1 MVGLRCATAHLKTV
15 AQVETKMDQMAK
27 QTTPVKFSPS
37 RHALSD
43 RTLKHIKVLA
53 AALLVGGF
61 SAAFQAPSFA
71 DEDTEPLRFARG
83 FSGNFLAA
91 QIAGGDNDTL
101 SAVQFFERALSRDP
115 GNPVLIQQAF
125 FLHLIN
131 GSIEEARPFARD
143 ILQFDASNDLA
154 RTVLGVTALKNGN
167 FGQAAAQFDKASGQA
182 PLELLTNQLL
192 AAWSEAGKEDLAAS
206 IARID
211 KLEGPDWYESFRSF
225 HGGLIAAHLGDEEQA
240 FARVARAYEFDQSA
254 LRIVEGFA
262 RLQALKG
269 APEKGLA
276 AIRAFKQQVPRHP
289 YMDRVEADINA
300 GKHVELAGSSLK
312 GAAEVLFGL
321 GSALGRDGGSELPK
335 IYLQLSLY
343 LNPQSDLAIMA
354 LVDVYNDD
362 EQYAL
367 AVDLVDGLREE
378 SVFAD
383 AANIEAARN
392 LARLEKVDEAI
403 KRLTNIARETE
414 DPFPANLALANV
426 LRFEK
431 RFEEANEIYNIII
444 DGVEAPERRHWS
456 LFYSRAITYERTDQ
470 WDAAEADFRKALE
483 LFPDQP
489 LVLNYLGYSF
499 VDKGINLD
507 EALGM
512 IEKAVEQRPEEG
524 FILDSLGWAYFQ
536 LGRYGEAVIQL
547 EKATEKMAADP
558 LVHDHLGDAYWRAG
572 RILEAQFQWAH
583 ARDLKPENPE
593 DLVKIE
599 AKLENGLPPKKA
611 TKVAAKQTGTVVD
624 LASDEG
630 KARRTHIVADGE
642 SLWDIA
648 KSLLGDG
655 DAYLDI
661 LELNRDRLPESG
673 PLVVGTELHIP
684 DRK

>member
-1 MVGLRCATAHLKTV
+1 
-15 AQVETKMDQMAK
+15 MAK
-27 QTTPVKFSPS
+27 QTTPVKFSKS

-71 DEDTEPLRFARG
+71 DEDAEPLRFARG

-101 SAVQFFERALSRDP
+101 AAVQFFERALSRDP

-131 GSIEEARPFARD
+131 GSVEEAVPFAKD

-154 RTVLGVTALKNGN
+154 RTVLGVTALKKGN
-167 FGQAAAQFDKASGQA
+167 FGQAAGQFDKASGQA

-225 HGGLIAAHLGDEEQA
+225 HAGLIAAHLGDQEQA
-240 FARVARAYEFDQSA
+240 FARVARAYEYDQSA

-269 APEKGLA
+269 SPEKGLA

-289 YMDRVEADINA
+289 YMDRVEADIND
-300 GKHVELAGSSLK
+300 GKRVELAGSSLK

-367 AVDLVDGLREE
+367 AVDLVDGLPEE

-403 KRLTNIARETE
+403 KRLTNIARETD

-431 RFEEANEIYNIII
+431 RFEEANAIYNIII
-444 DGVEAPERRHWS
+444 DGVDAPERRHWS

-470 WDAAEADFRKALE
+470 WDAAEDDFRKALE

-524 FILDSLGWAYFQ
+524 FILDSLGWAYFK
-536 LGRYGEAVIQL
+536 LGRYGEAVVQL

-572 RILEAQFQWAH
+572 RTLEAQFQWAH
-583 ARDLKPENPE
+583 ARDLEPENPD
-593 DLVKIE
+593 DLAKIE
-599 AKLENGLPPKKA
+599 DKLENGLPPEA
-611 TKVAAKQTGTVVD
+611 ARKVAAKQTDTVID
-624 LASDEG
+624 QANDEG

>member
-1 MVGLRCATAHLKTV
+1 MQIRTLTV
-15 AQVETKMDQMAK
+15 A
-27 QTTPVKFSPS
+27 
-37 RHALSD
+37 
-43 RTLKHIKVLA
+43 
-53 AALLVGGF
+53 LLMGGF
-61 SAAFQAPSFA
+61 SAAFIAPSLA
-71 DEDTEPLRFARG
+71 QENSEPLRFARG

-91 QIAGGDNDTL
+91 QIAGGDNDTA
-101 SAVQFFERALSRDP
+101 SAVQFFERALNRDP

-131 GSIEEARPFARD
+131 GSIEEAAPFAED
-143 ILQFDASNDLA
+143 ILQFEASNDLA
-154 RTVLGVTALKNGN
+154 RTVLGVTALKQGN
-167 FGQAAAQFDKASGQA
+167 FGQAAEEFDQASGQA

-192 AAWSEAGKEDLAAS
+192 AAWSEAGREDLESALS
-206 IARID
+206 RID

-225 HGGLIAAHLGDEEQA
+225 HGGLIAGHLGDEDQA
-240 FARVARAYEFDQSA
+240 FARVARAYEYDQSA

-262 RLQALKG
+262 RLQARKG
-269 APEKGLA
+269 SPEKGLA

-300 GKHVELAGSSLK
+300 GKQIDLASSSRT

-354 LVDVYNDD
+354 LVDVYND
-362 EQYAL
+362 EKQYAL
-367 AVDLVDGLREE
+367 AVELVDGLPEE
-378 SVFAD
+378 SVFAE

-392 LARLEKVDEAI
+392 LARMEKVDEAI
-403 KRLTNIARETE
+403 KRLTNIARESV
-414 DPFPANLALANV
+414 DPFSANLALANV

-431 RFEEANEIYNIII
+431 RFEEANDIYSLII
-444 DGVEAPERRHWS
+444 DGVKEPEMRHWS
-456 LFYSRAITYERTDQ
+456 LFYSRAITHERTDQ

-536 LGRYGEAVIQL
+536 LGRYEDAVTQL

-558 LVHDHLGDAYWRAG
+558 LVHDHLGDAYWRVG

-583 ARDLKPENPE
+583 ARDLGPENPD

-599 AKLENGLPPKKA
+599 AKLENGLPEDSA
-611 TKVAAKQTGTVVD
+611 TKMAATETETVVD
-624 LASDEG
+624 QATDEG
-630 KARRTHIVADGE
+630 KAQRTHIVAEGE

-661 LELNRDRLPESG
+661 LAMNRDRLPESG

>member
-1 MVGLRCATAHLKTV
+1 
-15 AQVETKMDQMAK
+15 MDHMAK
-27 QTTPVKFSPS
+27 KTTFVNSLKPRNLVMGHAAKQVKS
-37 RHALSD
+37 
-43 RTLKHIKVLA
+43 LA

-61 SAAFQAPSFA
+61 SVAFIAPSFA
-71 DEDTEPLRFARG
+71 DANSEPLRFARG

-131 GSIEEARPFARD
+131 GNVDKAVPFAKD

-154 RTVLGVTALKNGN
+154 RTVLGVTALKQGN
-167 FGQAAAQFDKASGQA
+167 FGQAVKQFDQASGQA

-192 AAWSEAGKEDLAAS
+192 AAWSEAGRDDLAAS

-225 HGGLIAAHLGDEEQA
+225 HGGLISEHLGDQEQA

-262 RLQALKG
+262 RLQAKKG
-269 APEKGLA
+269 SPEKGLA

-300 GKHVELAGSSLK
+300 DKHVSLAGSSRK

-354 LVDVYNDD
+354 LVDVYND
-362 EQYAL
+362 EKQYAL
-367 AVDLVDGLREE
+367 AVDLVDGLPEE
-378 SVFAD
+378 SVFAN

-414 DPFPANLALANV
+414 NPFSANLALANV

-444 DGVEAPERRHWS
+444 DGVEDPERRHWS
-456 LFYSRAITYERTDQ
+456 LFYSRAITFERTDQ
-470 WDAAEADFRKALE
+470 WDEAEVDFRKALE

-507 EALGM
+507 EALVM

-524 FILDSLGWAYFQ
+524 FILDSLGWAYYQ
-536 LGRYGEAVIQL
+536 LGRYEEAVVQL

-558 LVHDHLGDAYWRAG
+558 LVHDHLGDAYWRVG

-583 ARDLKPENPE
+583 ARDLGPEKPEE
-593 DLVKIE
+593 LEKIE
-599 AKLENGLPPKKA
+599 TKLKDGMPPEVS
-611 TKVAAKQTGTVVD
+611 TKMAAKDSGSVIDQ
-624 LASDEG
+624 AKDEG
-630 KARRTHIVADGE
+630 KAQRTHIVADGE

-648 KSLLGDG
+648 KTLLGDG

>member
-1 MVGLRCATAHLKTV
+1 MVEVRYATARLRTV

-27 QTTPVKFSPS
+27 QITPVKLSKS
-37 RHALSD
+37 RHTLSD
-43 RTLKHIKVLA
+43 RTLKRIKILT

-131 GSIEEARPFARD
+131 GSIDEALPFARD

-167 FGQAAAQFDKASGQA
+167 FGQAAGQFDMASGQA

-192 AAWSEAGKEDLAAS
+192 AAWSEAGKEDLTAS

-225 HGGLIAAHLGDEEQA
+225 HGGLIAAHLGDQEQA
-240 FARVARAYEFDQSA
+240 FARVARAYEYDQSA

-269 APEKGLA
+269 SPEKGLA

-289 YMDRVEADINA
+289 YMDRVEADIND
-300 GKHVELAGSSLK
+300 GKQVELAGSSLK

-335 IYLQLSLY
+335 IYLQLSLH

-367 AVDLVDGLREE
+367 AVDLVDSLPEE

-403 KRLTNIARETE
+403 KRLTNIARETD

-431 RFEEANEIYNIII
+431 RFEEANAIYNLII
-444 DGVEAPERRHWS
+444 DGVEAPELRHWS

-524 FILDSLGWAYFQ
+524 FILDSLGWAYFK
-536 LGRYGEAVIQL
+536 LGRYGEAVVQL

-558 LVHDHLGDAYWRAG
+558 LVHDHLGDAYWRVG
-572 RILEAQFQWAH
+572 RTLEAQFQWAH
-583 ARDLKPENPE
+583 ARDLEPENPD

-599 AKLENGLPPKKA
+599 AKLENGLPPEA
-611 TKVAAKQTGTVVD
+611 ARKVAAKQTGTVID
-624 LASDEG
+624 QASDEG

>member
-1 MVGLRCATAHLKTV
+1 M
-15 AQVETKMDQMAK
+15 
-27 QTTPVKFSPS
+27 
-37 RHALSD
+37 
-43 RTLKHIKVLA
+43 
-53 AALLVGGF
+53 GGF
-61 SAAFQAPSFA
+61 SAGMVLPSSA
-71 DEDTEPLRFARG
+71 VENDEPLRFARG

-91 QIAGGDNDTL
+91 QIAGGDNDTA

-131 GSIEEARPFARD
+131 GSVDEAVPFARD
-143 ILQFDASNDLA
+143 ILQFDATNDLA
-154 RTVLGVTALKNGN
+154 RTVLGVAALKLGN
-167 FGQAAAQFDKASGQA
+167 FGLAADEFDQASGQA

-192 AAWSEAGKEDLAAS
+192 AAWSEAGKDDLAAS
-206 IARID
+206 LARID

-225 HGGLIAAHLGDEEQA
+225 HGGLIAEHLGDEEEA
-240 FARVARAYEFDQSA
+240 FQRIARAYENDQSA

-262 RLQALKG
+262 RLQARKG

-276 AIRAFKQQVPRHP
+276 AIRAFKSQVPRHP
-289 YMDRVEADINA
+289 YMDRVEAEINA
-300 GKHVELAGSSLK
+300 ESHFDLAASSRN

-343 LNPQSDLAIMA
+343 LNAQSDLAIMA

-367 AVDLVDGLREE
+367 AVDLVDDLPED
-378 SVFAD
+378 SVFAM

-392 LARLEKVDEAI
+392 LARLKQVDEAI
-403 KRLTNIARETE
+403 KRLTNIAREAE
-414 DPFPANLALANV
+414 DPFQANLALANV

-444 DGVEAPERRHWS
+444 DGVEMPERRHWS

-470 WDAAEADFRKALE
+470 WDAAEVDFRRALE
-483 LFPDQP
+483 LLPDQP

-499 VDKGINLD
+499 VDKGINLT
-507 EALGM
+507 EALVM

-524 FILDSLGWAYFQ
+524 FILDSLGWGYYKT
-536 LGRYGEAVIQL
+536 GRYEEAVTQL
-547 EKATEKMAADP
+547 EKATERMAADP
-558 LVHDHLGDAYWRAG
+558 LVHDHLGDAYWRVG

-583 ARDLKPENPE
+583 ARDLGPESAE
-593 DLVKIE
+593 DLKKIE
-599 AKLENGLPPKKA
+599 AKLENGLPPETA
-611 TKVAAKQTGTVVD
+611 TKIAAKESGTVID
-624 LASDEG
+624 QAKDEG
-630 KARRTHIVADGE
+630 KAQRTHIVAEGE

-673 PLVVGTELHIP
+673 PLLVGTELHIP

>member
-1 MVGLRCATAHLKTV
+1 M

-27 QTTPVKFSPS
+27 QTTPVKISKS
-37 RHALSD
+37 RHALSA
-43 RTLKHIKVLA
+43 RTLKHTKILA

-131 GSIEEARPFARD
+131 GSIDEALPFARD

-167 FGQAAAQFDKASGQA
+167 FGQAAGQFDKASGQA

-192 AAWSEAGKEDLAAS
+192 AAWSEAGKEDLTAS

-225 HGGLIAAHLGDEEQA
+225 HGGLIAAHLGDQEQA
-240 FARVARAYEFDQSA
+240 FARVARAYEYDQSA

-269 APEKGLA
+269 SPEKGLA

-289 YMDRVEADINA
+289 YMDRVEADIND
-300 GKHVELAGSSLK
+300 GKQVELAGSSLK

-335 IYLQLSLY
+335 IYLQLSLH

-367 AVDLVDGLREE
+367 AVDLVDNLPEE

-403 KRLTNIARETE
+403 KRLTNIARETD

-431 RFEEANEIYNIII
+431 RFEEANAIYNIII
-444 DGVEAPERRHWS
+444 DGVEAPELRHWS

-499 VDKGINLD
+499 VDKGINLN

-512 IEKAVEQRPEEG
+512 IEKAVELRPEEG
-524 FILDSLGWAYFQ
+524 FILDSLGWAYYK
-536 LGRYGEAVIQL
+536 LGRYGEAVVQL

-572 RILEAQFQWAH
+572 RTLEAQFQWAH
-583 ARDLKPENPE
+583 ARDLEPENPD

-599 AKLENGLPPKKA
+599 AKLENGLPPEAARKI
-611 TKVAAKQTGTVVD
+611 AAKQTGTVID
-624 LASDEG
+624 QANDEG
-630 KARRTHIVADGE
+630 RARRTHIVADGE